1 MMRAR
6 FLLLATLTVSCSQAV
21 RDRPPGP
28 SGPAKGD
35 PVEVAVPGPAIVAD
49 PAPRSLADRDAA
61 VDDALLLDPSR
72 TLGPA
77 PAEFRVRF
85 ETTRGPFDV
94 RCMRAWAPNGV
105 DRFHHLVRIG
115 FFRDIAVFR
124 MVAGFVAQF
133 GIHGDPRVSAAWK
146 DAEIPVDTVERSNT
160 AGTISFAM
168 AARPTS
174 RTTQVFVNL
183 TDNARLDDMGFA
195 PVCEVVA
202 PGLDT
207 VASLFSGY
215 AETASREQGRIQ
227 REGNAFLRK
236 EFPDLDYIVSARL
249 LDDPR

>member
-1 MMRAR
+1 M
-6 FLLLATLTVSCSQAV
+6 
-21 RDRPPGP
+21 
-28 SGPAKGD
+28 
-35 PVEVAVPGPAIVAD
+35 PGPAVVAD
-49 PAPRSLADRDAA
+49 PAGRTLADRDAPSG
-61 VDDALLLDPSR
+61 DALLLEPAR
-72 TLGPA
+72 NLGPA

-94 RCMRAWAPNGV
+94 RCMRAWAPHGV

-115 FFRDIAVFR
+115 FFSDIAVFR

-146 DAEIPVDTVERSNT
+146 DAEIPVDTVERRNT

-174 RTTQVFVNL
+174 RTTQIFVNL
-183 TDNARLDDMGFA
+183 ADNSRLDEMGFA
-195 PVCEVVA
+195 PICEVIA

-207 VASLFSGY
+207 VSSLFSGY
-215 AETASREQGRIQ
+215 AEKVSREQGRIQ

-249 LDDPR
+249 LDVER